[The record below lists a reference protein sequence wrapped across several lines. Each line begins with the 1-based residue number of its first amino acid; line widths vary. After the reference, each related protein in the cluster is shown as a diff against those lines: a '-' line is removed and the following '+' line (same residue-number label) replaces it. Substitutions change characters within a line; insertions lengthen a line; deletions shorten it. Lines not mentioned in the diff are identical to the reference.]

1 MLLYYG
7 QAAAG
12 LLPAGSDALSR
23 RTALGAAAAAL
34 TSRSQPAAASRPAE
48 AQPVGAS
55 ASDQRLLL
63 DSSASIVDSSQ
74 EYDRARSVLYDTR
87 SGSFLPPE
95 PRRYVAAAL
104 HRREA
109 EQCAPR
115 SAAGGAAAA
124 CAEGEAR
131 VIFAAED
138 HLNPLHHVMQ
148 LEMIKAVD
156 ALDERPF
163 AIGLEMFYRQHQPA
177 LDAFVFQDGSFANLK
192 KRTRWATTWGYD
204 FNQYAKILAYA
215 RRHGIQLV
223 GLNVP
228 FGLVNAVANTGLDE
242 LSDKFKAQLPA
253 DIDRG
258 QVAHFERF
266 ERDIAETVERRK
278 VAMPDAPELQRW
290 YEAEL
295 LWDEYVA
302 ESIANYMAGMQRAG
316 NGDARLVVLA
326 AASRVQARDGV
337 PDRVSRRTGGRTFTM
352 LPLAVPWAANG
363 LPAIRRP
370 LGPAEADWLLYT
382 QTEISRAP
390 RRVAGAFGSS
400 AVVGLDKP
408 RISPD
413 ALRLGTAA
421 APIIEL

>member
-1 MLLYYG
+1 M
-7 QAAAG
+7 
-12 LLPAGSDALSR
+12 P
-23 RTALGAAAAAL
+23 T
-34 TSRSQPAAASRPAE
+34 
-48 AQPVGAS
+48 
-55 ASDQRLLL
+55 
-63 DSSASIVDSSQ
+63 
-74 EYDRARSVLYDTR
+74 
-87 SGSFLPPE
+87 
-95 PRRYVAAAL
+95 RRYVASAL
-104 HRREA
+104 RRREA

-124 CAEGEAR
+124 TCAAGEAR

-192 KRTRWATTWGYD
+192 RRTRWASTWGYD
-204 FNQYAKILAYA
+204 FNQYSKILAYA

-228 FGLVNAVANTGLDE
+228 FGLVNAVANTGLDG
-242 LSDKFKAQLPA
+242 LPDRLKTQLPSEV
-253 DIDRG
+253 DRD

-266 ERDIAETVERRK
+266 QRDITESVERQK
-278 VAMPDAPELQRW
+278 LAMPDPAELRRW

-302 ESIANYMAGMQRAG
+302 ESIANYMKAMHEAGH
-316 NGDARLVVLA
+316 GDGRLVVLA
-326 AASRVQARDGV
+326 ATSRVQARDGV
-337 PDRVSRRTGGRTFTM
+337 PDRVSRRIGAPTFTM
-352 LPLAVPWAANG
+352 LPLAVPWSANG

-390 RRVAGAFGSS
+390 RRVAGAFGSRTL
-400 AVVGLDKP
+400 VGLDKP

-421 APIIEL
+421 APIVEL